1 MMLRKI
7 YQETNLKLHDL
18 EIGKYSRI
26 LKKNSQLKNTA
37 KNIDRCFIL
46 ATGPS
51 IREQDLSGLEDEF
64 CISVS
69 NFFVHPLFK
78 KINPRYHVF
87 AGSHPPIT
95 PEQMADW
102 WRDAEGHFRGSNVD
116 IFIHAVNKN
125 VQENFGLFKDH
136 KVYYYLGEGKYPV
149 DFAKAIPKIQTVVH
163 VAIYLAMYLGFKEIY
178 LLGCDHSW
186 LLHHGISQHFY
197 KEEQHSFTRNNY
209 SEWSEVKDI
218 GYEFKTHAKLWD
230 VYRKI
235 RSEAAKINCNI
246 FNATPKSMLDIFPK
260 KNLSEVLNR
269 P

>member
-1 MMLRKI
+1 MIRKI
-7 YQETNLKLHDL
+7 YKEANLKLYDFG
-18 EIGKYSRI
+18 IGKYSAV
-26 LKKNSQLKNTA
+26 LKKNKQLKNSA

-51 IREQDLSGLEDEF
+51 IKNQDLNNLENEF

-78 KINPRYHVF
+78 KINPHYHIF

-95 PEQMADW
+95 TEQMASW
-102 WRDAEGHFRGSNVD
+102 WRDAEDHFRGSSVD
-116 IFIHAVNKN
+116 VLIHATNKKI
-125 VQENFGLFKDH
+125 QEKFGFFKEH

-149 DFAKAIPKIQTVVH
+149 DFSKAIPKIQTVVH
-163 VAIYLAMYLGFKEIY
+163 IAIYLAIYMGFKKIY

-186 LLHHGISQHFY
+186 LMHHGISQHFY

-218 GYEFKTHAKLWD
+218 GFEFETHSKLWD

-235 RSEAAKINCNI
+235 RMEAGKINVQIYNS
-246 FNATPKSMLDIFPK
+246 TPGSLLDIFPK
-260 KNLSEVLNR
+260 KNLSEVLNI

>member
-1 MMLRKI
+1 MLRKI
-7 YQETNLKLHDL
+7 YQETNLKLHEF

-26 LKKNSQLKNTA
+26 LKKNKQLKNAAGNTG
-37 KNIDRCFIL
+37 RCFIL

-51 IREQDLSGLEDEF
+51 IKEQDLSGLENEF

-78 KINPRYHVF
+78 KINPRYHIF

-95 PEQMADW
+95 PKQMADW
-102 WRDAEGHFRGSNVD
+102 WRDAEDHFRGSSTNV
-116 IFIHAVNKN
+116 FIHAANKN
-125 VQENFGLFKDH
+125 IQEKFGLFKDR
-136 KVYYYLGEGKYPV
+136 KLYYYLDGGKYPV
-149 DFAKAIPKIQTVVH
+149 DFSRAIPQIQTVVH
-163 VAIYLAMYLGFKEIY
+163 IAIYLAMYLAVKEIY

-230 VYRKI
+230 VYRRI
-235 RSEAAKINCNI
+235 RVEAGKTNVQIYNS
-246 FNATPKSMLDIFPK
+246 TPGSLLDIFPR
-260 KNLSEVLNR
+260 KNLSEILTR